1 MTALTVN
8 LKPTIDLTDDQFYE
22 LCRNNPDIRFEK
34 TAKGELIIMPPTRG
48 ETGNRNFSLSGQLW
62 FWVEEDGTGLGFDSS
77 TAFKLPNGATRS
89 PDAAWVRR
97 DPCGICEAARW
108 EALTAREK
116 ERFPPIAPDFVV
128 ELRSRTDTL
137 EDVQQ
142 KMQEYIANGVR
153 LGWLLNL
160 QDHQVEIYRSG
171 QPVEVVLAPATLS
184 GEEVLPGFVLVLKN
198 LLA

>member
-1 MTALTVN
+1 MTALTVR
-8 LKPTIDLTDDQFYE
+8 LKPTIDLTDEQFYQ
-22 LCRNNPDIRFEK
+22 LCRNNPDIRFEQ
-34 TAKGELIIMPPTRG
+34 TAKGELIIMPPTGG

-77 TAFKLPNGATRS
+77 TAFKLPNGATRA

-97 DPCGICEAARW
+97 DRW
-108 EALTAREK
+108 EALTAQEK

-153 LGWLLNL
+153 LGWLLNP
-160 QDHQVEIYRSG
+160 QDHQVEIYRPG
-171 QPVEVVLAPATLS
+171 KPVEVLLAPATLS

>member
-8 LKPTIDLTDDQFYE
+8 LKPTVDLTDDQFYE

-34 TAKGELIIMPPTRG
+34 TAKGELIIMPPTGG
-48 ETGNRNFSLSGQLW
+48 ETGNRNFSLLGQLW

-77 TAFKLPNGATRS
+77 TAFKFPNGATRS
-89 PDAAWVRR
+89 PDAAWVKR
-97 DPCGICEAARW
+97 DRW

-116 ERFPPIAPDFVV
+116 ERFPPITPDFVV
-128 ELRSRTDTL
+128 ELRSRTDEL
-137 EDVQQ
+137 EDVRQ

-153 LGWLLNL
+153 LGWLLNP
-160 QDHQVEIYRSG
+160 QDHQVEIYRPG
-171 QPVEVVLAPATLS
+171 KPVEVLLAPATLS

>member
-1 MTALTVN
+1 MTALTVR
-8 LKPTIDLTDDQFYE
+8 LKPTIDLTDEQFYQ
-22 LCRNNPDIRFEK
+22 LCRNNPDIRFEQ
-34 TAKGELIIMPPTRG
+34 TAKGELIIMPPTEG
-48 ETGNRNFSLSGQLW
+48 ETGNRNFRLLGQLGV
-62 FWVEEDGTGLGFDSS
+62 WVEADGTGLGFDSS

-89 PDAAWVRR
+89 PDTAWVRR
-97 DPCGICEAARW
+97 DRW
-108 EALTAREK
+108 EALTAQEK
-116 ERFPPIAPDFVV
+116 ERFPPVAPDFVV

-153 LGWLLNL
+153 LGWLLNP
-160 QDHQVEIYRSG
+160 QDHQVEIYRPG
-171 QPVEVVLAPATLS
+171 KPVEVLLAPATLS

>member
-1 MTALTVN
+1 MTALTVS
-8 LKPTIDLTDDQFYE
+8 LRPIIDLTDDQFYE
-22 LCRNNPDIRFEK
+22 VCRSNPDIRLEQ
-34 TAKGELIIMPPTRG
+34 TAKGELIIMPPTG
-48 ETGNRNFSLSGQLW
+48 GDAGNRNFRLIGQLGV
-62 FWVEEDGTGLGFDSS
+62 WVEQDNTGLGFDSS
-77 TAFKLPNGATRS
+77 TAFKFPNGATRS

-97 DPCGICEAARW
+97 DRW
-108 EALTAREK
+108 EALTSREK

-137 EDVQQ
+137 EAVQQ

-153 LGWLLNL
+153 LGWLLNP
-160 QDHQVEIYRSG
+160 QDHQVGIYRPSK
-171 QPVEVVLAPATLS
+171 PVEVLLAPATLS

>member
-34 TAKGELIIMPPTRG
+34 TAKGELIIMPPTGG

-62 FWVEEDGTGLGFDSS
+62 VWVEEDGTGLGFDSS
-77 TAFKLPNGATRS
+77 TAFKLPNGATRA
-89 PDAAWVRR
+89 PDAAWIRR
-97 DPCGICEAARW
+97 DRW
-108 EALTAREK
+108 EALTSREK
-116 ERFPPIAPDFVV
+116 ERFPPVAPDFVV

-142 KMQEYIANGVR
+142 KMQEYIANEVR
-153 LGWLLNL
+153 LGWLLNP

-171 QPVEVVLAPATLS
+171 QPVEVLLAPETLS

>member
-1 MTALTVN
+1 MTALTVS
-8 LKPTIDLTDDQFYE
+8 LRPTIDLTDDQFYE
-22 LCRNNPDIRFEK
+22 LCRNNPDIRFEQ
-34 TAKGELIIMPPTRG
+34 TAKGELIIMPPTGG
-48 ETGNRNFSLSGQLW
+48 ETGNRNFSLTVQLGV
-62 FWVEEDGTGLGFDSS
+62 WVEEDGTGLGFDSS
-77 TAFKLPNGATRS
+77 TAFKFPNGATRS
-89 PDAAWVRR
+89 PDAAWIRR
-97 DPCGICEAARW
+97 DRW
-108 EALTAREK
+108 ETLTAQEK

-153 LGWLLNL
+153 LGWLLNP
-160 QDHQVEIYRSG
+160 QDQQVEIYR
-171 QPVEVVLAPATLS
+171 PAKTVELLLSPATLS